1 MNPEALNENT
11 KTRVLVLGGGF
22 GGLYAALHLDKTIAA
37 DPNVEVTI
45 VSRENFI
52 LFTPMLHE
60 VAAGDL
66 DDSDIVSPLRQMLKH
81 ASFLE
86 AQVEAIDLVARQVTV
101 TYGAYH
107 QKKQLS
113 YDHLLIALGSETN
126 FFQLPGVEER
136 AVTMKSIGDAFLLRN
151 LMLLMLVLASLA
163 EDISVRRALLTFVV
177 AGGGFAGVETVGALN
192 DFVREAMRFYP
203 NLSEADLRIILIHAD
218 AVILPELGERLGSYA
233 QRKLAAREVEIRTKT
248 RVAAFSDHGVE
259 LGTGETIAAQTLV
272 WTAGVTPPAV
282 LHNLPCKKEKGR
294 IVVEETLEVP
304 GFPGVWAV
312 GDCAWV
318 PNPRTGKPHP
328 PTAQHA
334 LRQAVRGAKNIVAA
348 IRGRKKTPFA
358 FTTLG
363 QLAAIGRHTGVAGIL
378 GFQLSGLPAFFLWR
392 TIYLAKLPSFEK
404 KLRVLLN
411 WTLGL
416 FFPKNF
422 VQILTLQRI
431 DHIARRL
438 AYIRQHPAIPM
449 PTNSDALAGSRPV
462 DNSPIVPGAESLNNQ
477 ELNGKFDFKPA
488 GTA

>member
-1 MNPEALNENT
+1 MNSEVLNT
-11 KTRVLVLGGGF
+11 APKIRVLILGGGF
-22 GGLYAALHLDKTIAA
+22 GGFYAALHLDKTIAA
-37 DPNVEVTI
+37 DPNIEVTV

-66 DDSDIVSPLRQMLKH
+66 DDSDIAGPLREMLKH
-81 ASFLE
+81 AHFLE
-86 AQVEAIDLVARQVTV
+86 AQVEAIDLAKQQVTV
-101 TYGAYH
+101 TYGAYS

-126 FFQLPGVEER
+126 FFKLPGVEER

-151 LMLLMLVLASLA
+151 VMLLMLELASLT

-177 AGGGFAGVETVGALN
+177 AGGGFAGVETIGALN
-192 DFVREAMRFYP
+192 DFVREALRFYP
-203 NLSEADLRIILIHAD
+203 NLTEADLRVMLIHAD
-218 AVILPELGERLGSYA
+218 DVILPELGERLGRYA
-233 QRKLAAREVEIRTKT
+233 QKKLAARKVEIRTKT
-248 RVAAFSDHGVE
+248 RVAGFSDHGVE

-282 LHNLPCKKEKGR
+282 LRNLPCKTEKGR

-348 IRGRKKTPFA
+348 IRGRQKTPFA

-363 QLAAIGRHTGVAGIL
+363 QLAAIGRHTGVASIL
-378 GFQLSGLPAFFLWR
+378 GIQLSGLPAFFLWR

-411 WTLGL
+411 WILDL
-416 FFPKNF
+416 FFTKNF
-422 VQILTLQRI
+422 VQILTLQRL
-431 DHIARRL
+431 DHIAGRL
-438 AYIRQHPAIPM
+438 AYIRQHPTIPVLGR
-449 PTNSDALAGSRPV
+449 PDALPGSVPV
-462 DNSPIVPGAESLNNQ
+462 ENSLTIQDAERFNNQ
-477 ELNGKFDFKPA
+477 SSNEKSSLKSE
-488 GTA
+488 